1 MVCPFLFV
9 KLDISIDI
17 IYRFAAAA
25 WRPICGTGTSA
36 CGTVGTSLTLTA
48 LPLPHGVPS
57 AGREPPLAVQS
68 EPLLQLKPA

>member
-36 CGTVGTSLTLTA
+36 CGTVGTTLTTQA
-48 LPLPHGVPS
+48 
-57 AGREPPLAVQS
+57 AVTFIRTQVS
-68 EPLLQLKPA
+68 SLERTRQ